1 LRLAYPLPVFQDRDQ
16 MTEKTYTVVGMTCAH
31 CVRAVREEVS
41 NVTGIVAVDVDLTS
55 GRLHVRG
62 DGVSDVAVGEAV
74 VEAGYEVRR
83 SA

>member
-1 LRLAYPLPVFQDRDQ
+1 

-41 NVTGIVAVDVDLTS
+41 NVAGVAAVDVDLTS
-55 GRLHVRG
+55 GRVRVRA
-62 DGVSDVAVGEAV
+62 DEVSDAAVGEAV
-74 VEAGYEVRR
+74 LDAGYEVRR

>member
-1 LRLAYPLPVFQDRDQ
+1 

-41 NVTGIVAVDVDLTS
+41 NVAGVAAVDVDLTS
-55 GRLHVRG
+55 GRVRVRA
-62 DGVSDVAVGEAV
+62 DELSDAAVGEAV
-74 VEAGYEVRR
+74 LDAGYEVRR